1 MIKGKYGYIKAKRNN
16 LIKWLVIDVLFAV
29 VLFVIG
35 LFLNDFSK
43 ANIFTI
49 FAMLFTIP
57 GAKIVV
63 SMVVIAP
70 FKALSK
76 ESYDSINNKV
86 GDSKSVLYDLVLT
99 SPEKVMYIQS
109 MCITNEAYV
118 VLPNINKR
126 LDREHMKKYIKKHM
140 SNYGYEKNIVIVEDK
155 KDYLDK
161 IDLNQ
166 LEVDKIDDIV
176 KTLMILQV

>member
-16 LIKWLVIDVLFAV
+16 LIKWLVIDVLFAII
-29 VLFVIG
+29 LFVIG
-35 LFLNDFSK
+35 LFLNGFSK
-43 ANIFTI
+43 ANVFTI

-70 FKALSK
+70 FKALDR
-76 ESYDSINNKV
+76 ESYSVLNKEV

-99 SPEKVMYIQS
+99 SPEKIMYIES

-118 VLPNINKR
+118 ILPNINKR
-126 LDREHMKKYIKKHM
+126 LDREHMEKYIKKHM
-140 SNYGYEKNIVIVEDK
+140 SNYGYEKNVVIVEDK
-155 KDYLDK
+155 KEYLDK
-161 IDLNQ
+161 VDINQ
-166 LEVDKIDDIV
+166 LEVKEIDDIV